1 MKKIK
6 LSKLVRKLLKF
17 YNSMILFVKYLLIL
31 MFIRNSNLIIC
42 MKFIHVLKVEII

>member
-1 MKKIK
+1 MKEIK

-17 YNSMILFVKYLLIL
+17 YNSMISFAKYLLML
-31 MFIRNSNLIIC
+31 MIMRDNNLIIC